1 MSTDFTPNDPR
12 DAKPVPESAAD
23 EPLLVEAV
31 QEAEP
36 VVTVRRRRPP
46 PPPGPPHPGFWW
58 AVGWCVLLLI
68 VSQVV
73 AVIALV
79 VILVVQAIRLENF
92 TAAMKWLMDHQT
104 DPALLVPVQMAAHIT
119 IFGMALLAL
128 RFVVGRNWPRQVA
141 IRLPAV
147 HHVLLAVIGAPAFWL
162 ISGGLQLIASQVL
175 PSFYDLPS
183 LFVVGLLLM
192 LMVGGCWLLFQAI
205 TGKDGPRELARSPL
219 HVQLAVGPFAI
230 VLVLAVGILLYH
242 FISPYIFR
250 IPKLDNGDLLE
261 KSIEGLLEVPWWLA
275 MLVIAVTP
283 AFSEEFWC
291 RAFLGRGSSAGTDTS
306 WASSTRHSSSAPS
319 ICFRIRRRWPRFWAL
334 SCTPL
339 MSRRARY

>member
-1 MSTDFTPNDPR
+1 M
-12 DAKPVPESAAD
+12 
-23 EPLLVEAV
+23 
-31 QEAEP
+31 
-36 VVTVRRRRPP
+36 
-46 PPPGPPHPGFWW
+46 
-58 AVGWCVLLLI
+58 
-68 VSQVV
+68 
-73 AVIALV
+73 
-79 VILVVQAIRLENF
+79 
-92 TAAMKWLMDHQT
+92 
-104 DPALLVPVQMAAHIT
+104 
-119 IFGMALLAL
+119 
-128 RFVVGRNWPRQVA
+128 
-141 IRLPAV
+141 
-147 HHVLLAVIGAPAFWL
+147 PAFWL

-291 RAFLGRGSSAGTDTS
+291 RAFLGRGLVGRHGYVLGIIYTSFFFGAIHLFPHQAAMAALLGIVLHSAYV
-306 WASSTRHSSSAPS
+306 ASRSLLISMLMHYLNNSFAVLSYK
-319 ICFRIRRRWPRFWAL
+319 FQGAL
-334 SCTPL
+334 GF
-339 MSRRARY
+339 